1 MNFISYYNH
10 PKNFR
15 FDSFKFALD
24 EAYKRNHKILV
35 ETGVSRGKQKL
46 LFFVKKNW
54 NDGMSTMI
62 FSDYAQFINGHLY
75 TCDISKENLDN
86 ARKFVRKNKNHVT
99 FVKDDSVNFLKNFD
113 EKIDFLYLDS
123 LDGFYKNSSE
133 HQLNEIKFAIDK
145 LHEKS
150 LVLLDDKGQK
160 TNLSIKFMIERKF
173 KVINET
179 KNQVLLSF

>member
-1 MNFISYYNH
+1 M
-10 PKNFR
+10 
-15 FDSFKFALD
+15 
-24 EAYKRNHKILV
+24 
-35 ETGVSRGKQKL
+35 
-46 LFFVKKNW
+46 
-54 NDGMSTMI
+54 
-62 FSDYAQFINGHLY
+62 
-75 TCDISKENLDN
+75 
-86 ARKFVRKNKNHVT
+86 
-99 FVKDDSVNFLKNFD
+99 KDDSVNFLKNFD
-113 EKIDFLYLDS
+113 KKIDFLYLDS